1 VSSFPFTVLG
11 CICTAISE
19 APELQPLPVGVAV
32 KTVTPSPT
40 LTSESVEPDNQAAL
54 TEPDSFHS
62 LRDEIETSV
71 DQGSHSETDEAPHYQ
86 G

>member
-1 VSSFPFTVLG
+1 MSSFPFTVLG

-19 APELQPLPVGVAV
+19 APELQPLPVGV
-32 KTVTPSPT
+32 TVTLTPT
-40 LTSESVEPDNQAAL
+40 LASESVEPDNQAAL